1 MNMRAFRI
9 IGVAAAVV
17 MALSGWAADAP
28 MQVVFVPFDTP
39 TLFVLATGDQGLAY
53 TILELPT
60 QGVLVGIPPY
70 LTYIPRAGFSGTDW
84 VHYLVQTDQGQWDLG
99 TVQLVVF
106 SPGATMSPFVFTSEA
121 ELGWSGPTFA
131 LDSYRFVF
139 GVQARFTYF
148 EQALRATWTD
158 AGFTSFVGTTRTEL
172 EGSWPSPWRLPI
184 TLTLDFDPTGPTFR
198 SWNVDARTTI
208 AGVTWAYSFYSPSGF
223 LFVVTENVDEIVT
236 ALALGQIADPLREE
250 FADHGYTLS
259 PGASVSPSGGGW
271 ELTSGAWIFRIVEGD
286 GTLTVYLEGTY
297 ATFQV
302 QGALGP
308 IAFDSRTTF
317 VHLTPTFGEQKL
329 TLRGPW
335 ICEGCPTNWELNF
348 VQTKAGFDHLSL
360 LIKDVE
366 IPCPGCGAIQTFFD
380 IEVTFTV
387 DEKKLEPSLR
397 VSSGFVAC
405 VRPLVA
411 LATPETGFGLSGFDL
426 YGIEIKCE
434 LASGYILRLATSFN
448 PLQDSS
454 VTGYAQFFELWQLE
468 GPVVPCCG
476 NPGRF
481 QLSAYFGRES
491 GSLFGLGM
499 GNIILYFPVSRE
511 VLVNVGL
518 KLGEVDPGDPA
529 KTWILTVGSK
539 GLF

>member
-1 MNMRAFRI
+1 MRAFRI
-9 IGVAAAVV
+9 MGIAAAVL
-17 MALSGWAADAP
+17 MAFSGWAADAP
-28 MQVVFVPFDTP
+28 LQVVFVPFDTP
-39 TLFVLATGDQGLAY
+39 TLFVLATGDQDLAY

-70 LTYIPRAGFSGTDW
+70 LTYIPRPGFSGTDW

-106 SPGATMSPFVFTSEA
+106 SPGAPMSPFVFTSEA
-121 ELGWSGPTFA
+121 ELGWSGPTFT
-131 LDSYRFVF
+131 LNSYRFVF
-139 GVQARFTYF
+139 GVQARFAYF

-158 AGFTSFVGTTRTEL
+158 AGFTSFVGTTRIEL
-172 EGSWPSPWRLPI
+172 EGSWPSPWRLPVTS
-184 TLTLDFDPTGPTFR
+184 TLEFVPTVPGLKHWTLNASTTLLGATWSSTFYFSGTDPE
-198 SWNVDARTTI
+198 
-208 AGVTWAYSFYSPSGF
+208 SGTNPE
-223 LFVVTENVDEIVT
+223 LDS
-236 ALALGQIADPLREE
+236 
-250 FADHGYTLS
+250 YT
-259 PGASVSPSGGGW
+259 
-271 ELTSGAWIFRIVEGD
+271 
-286 GTLTVYLEGTY
+286 
-297 ATFQV
+297 TFQV
-302 QGALGP
+302 QGTVGP
-308 IAFDSRTTF
+308 FSFDSRVKFLT
-317 VHLTPTFGEQKL
+317 LTPTFGEYRLLVK
-329 TLRGPW
+329 GPW
-335 ICEGCPTNWELNF
+335 ICTGCPTKWEAEYL
-348 VQTKAGFDHLSL
+348 QKKSGFDYLSFL
-360 LIKDVE
+360 VKDVE
-366 IPCPGCGAIQTFFD
+366 IPCPGCGTIQTFFD
-380 IEVTFTV
+380 IKATFTV
-387 DEKKLEPSLR
+387 AEKTIEPTLR

-411 LATPETGFGLSGFDL
+411 LATPATGLLSGFDL

-434 LASGYILRLATSFN
+434 LASGYTLRLATAFD
-448 PLQDSS
+448 PRWDSS

-518 KLGEVDPGDPA
+518 KLGEVDPGDPT
-529 KTWILTVGSK
+529 KWILTVGSK

>member
-1 MNMRAFRI
+1 MRTFRI
-9 IGVAAAVV
+9 MGVAAAAL
-17 MALSGWAADAP
+17 MAFSGWAADAP
-28 MQVVFVPFDTP
+28 LQVVFVPFDTP
-39 TLFVLATGDQGLAY
+39 TLFVLATGDQDLAY

-70 LTYIPRAGFSGTDW
+70 LTYIPRPGFSGTDW

-106 SPGATMSPFVFTSEA
+106 SPGATMSPFVFTSET
-121 ELGWSGPTFA
+121 ELGWSGPTFT

-184 TLTLDFDPTGPTFR
+184 TSTLDFDPTIPGLN
-198 SWNVDARTTI
+198 SWTLNATVNLLGA
-208 AGVTWAYSFYSPSGF
+208 TWAYTFYFSGTEPQTPS
-223 LFVVTENVDEIVT
+223 
-236 ALALGQIADPLREE
+236 
-250 FADHGYTLS
+250 YS
-259 PGASVSPSGGGW
+259 
-271 ELTSGAWIFRIVEGD
+271 
-286 GTLTVYLEGTY
+286 
-297 ATFQV
+297 TFQV
-302 QGALGP
+302 QGTVGP
-308 IAFDSRTTF
+308 FTFDSRTKF

-335 ICEGCPTNWELNF
+335 ICEGCPTNWELEF
-348 VQTKAGFDHLSL
+348 VQTKVGFDHLSL
-360 LIKDVE
+360 LVKDVE
-366 IPCPGCGAIQTFFD
+366 IPCPGCGTIQTFFD

-387 DEKKLEPSLR
+387 AEKTIEPTLR

-434 LASGYILRLATSFN
+434 LASGYTLRLATAFDPVQN
-448 PLQDSS
+448 SS

-518 KLGEVDPGDPA
+518 KLGEVDPSDSS